1 MSAKEIIIKP
11 IAKTEADKIVKKYH
25 YSGKVVQNSNLNFGV
40 FYKGL
45 LLGAMQFGSPT
56 DKRKM
61 LPLVSGTEWNGM
73 LELNR
78 MAFSDALPRFAES
91 RAIAMAFKWMKKN
104 APQIEWVISFADGT
118 QCGHGT
124 IYQASNFYLTQI
136 KENNRIIEL
145 PNGEKTHF
153 LNFSPSQKTKYT
165 KEMKAKGYSNERKY
179 LDECYSGWKPLI
191 GYMYKYIYFINP
203 KAKERFTGKFIPF
216 SKIDELNI
224 GMYKGEWVKDME
236 RIDE

>member
-1 MSAKEIIIKP
+1 MSAKEIIIKT
-11 IAKTEADKIVKKYH
+11 ISKSDADKIVKKYH

-61 LPLVSGTEWNGM
+61 LPLVKDTDWNGM
-73 LELNR
+73 MELNR

-104 APQIEWVISFADGT
+104 APQIEWVISFSDGT

-136 KENNRIIEL
+136 KENTRIIEL

-153 LNFSPSQKTKYT
+153 INFSPSQKNKFTKHMKSVGIT
-165 KEMKAKGYSNERKY
+165 KEREY
-179 LDECYSGWKPLI
+179 LDKYYNGWRELK
-191 GYMYKYIYFINP
+191 GYMYRYIYFINP
-203 KAKERFTGKFIPF
+203 KAKDRFTGQFIPF
-216 SKIDELNI
+216 SKIKELGI
-224 GMYKGEWVKDME
+224 GMYKGEWVDGGAA
-236 RIDE
+236 R

>member
-1 MSAKEIIIKP
+1 MSAKEIIVKP
-11 IAKTEADKIVKKYH
+11 IDKPTADKIVKKYH

-40 FYKGL
+40 YYKGL

-61 LPLVSGTEWNGM
+61 LPLVKDTLWNEM
-73 LELNR
+73 IELNR

-104 APQIEWVISFADGT
+104 SEIKWCISFADGC

-136 KENNRIIEL
+136 KENSRIIEL
-145 PNGEKTHF
+145 PNGERTHF
-153 LNFSPSQKTKYT
+153 INFSPSQKNKYT
-165 KEMKAKGYSNERKY
+165 KVMKAKGYTNELEY
-179 LDECYSGWKPLI
+179 LNNEFKGWKKLK
-191 GYMYKYIYFINP
+191 GYMYKYIYFIDQ
-203 KAKERFTGKFIPF
+203 KTKKDFTGEFIPF
-216 SKIDELNI
+216 SKIKELDI
-224 GMYKGEWVKDME
+224 EMYKGEWINGANK
-236 RIDE
+236 

>member
-1 MSAKEIIIKP
+1 MSAKDIIIKP
-11 IAKTEADKIVKKYH
+11 IPKPQTDVIIKKYH
-25 YSGKVVQNSNLNFGV
+25 YSGKVVQNSNLCFGV

-61 LPLVSGTEWNGM
+61 LSLVKDTGWNEM

-91 RAIAMAFKWMKKN
+91 RAIAMAFKWIKKN
-104 APQIEWVISFADGT
+104 APQIKWIISFADGT

-124 IYQASNFYLTQI
+124 IYQASNFKLVQI

-153 LNFSPSQKTKYT
+153 INFSPSLKTKYT
-165 KEMKAKGYSNERKY
+165 KEMKKKGYTNERKY
-179 LDECYSGWKPLI
+179 LDECFSGWHKLK
-191 GYMYKYIYFINP
+191 GYMYKYIYFLDK
-203 KAKERFTGKFIPF
+203 KAEKNFTGEYIPF
-216 SKIDELNI
+216 SKIKELDI
-224 GMYKGEWVKDME
+224 EMYKGEWVKDGAAK
-236 RIDE
+236 

>member
-11 IAKTEADKIVKKYH
+11 IAKAEADKIVKKYH

-61 LPLVSGTEWNGM
+61 LPLVKYTDWNGM

-104 APQIEWVISFADGT
+104 APQIEWVVSFADGC

-145 PNGEKTHF
+145 PNGDKTHF
-153 LNFSPSQKTKYT
+153 LNFSSSQKNKYT
-165 KEMKAKGYSNERKY
+165 KEMKQKGYTNERKY
-179 LDECYSGWKPLI
+179 LDECFSGWKILK

-203 KAKERFTGKFIPF
+203 KAKERFTGQFIPF

>member
-11 IAKTEADKIVKKYH
+11 IDKPTADKVVKKYH

-40 FYKGL
+40 YYKGL

-61 LPLVSGTEWNGM
+61 LPLVKDTLWNEM
-73 LELNR
+73 IELNR

-91 RAIAMAFKWMKKN
+91 RAISLAFKWMKKN
-104 APQIEWVISFADGT
+104 SDIKWCISFADGT

-136 KENNRIIEL
+136 KENTTLIEL
-145 PNGEKTHF
+145 PDGTKTHH
-153 LNFSPSQKTKYT
+153 LNFSLSRNGKYQE
-165 KEMKAKGYSNERKY
+165 EMKRLGILNTIEYLNKEHKGWRKI
-179 LDECYSGWKPLI
+179 K
-191 GYMYKYIYFINP
+191 GYMYRYIYFLDK
-203 KAKERFTGKFIPF
+203 KAKENFTGKFIPF
-216 SKIDELNI
+216 SKIKELDI
-224 GMYKGEWVKDME
+224 GMYKGEWINGANK
-236 RIDE
+236 

>member
-1 MSAKEIIIKP
+1 MSAKDIIIKP
-11 IAKTEADKIVKKYH
+11 IDKPTADKIVKKYH

-40 FYKGL
+40 YYKGL

-61 LPLVSGTEWNGM
+61 LPLVKDTLWNEM
-73 LELNR
+73 IELNR

-104 APQIEWVISFADGT
+104 TPIKWCISFADGT

-136 KENNRIIEL
+136 KENSRIIEL
-145 PNGEKTHF
+145 PNGERTHF
-153 LNFSPSQKTKYT
+153 LNFSPSQKNKYT
-165 KEMKAKGYSNERKY
+165 AVMKSKGYTNELEY
-179 LDECYSGWKPLI
+179 LNKEFAGWKKLS
-191 GYMYKYIYFINP
+191 GYMYKYIYFIDP
-203 KAKERFTGKFIPF
+203 KAKENFTGQFIPF
-216 SKIDELNI
+216 SKIKELDI
-224 GMYKGEWVKDME
+224 EMYKGEWINGANK
-236 RIDE
+236 